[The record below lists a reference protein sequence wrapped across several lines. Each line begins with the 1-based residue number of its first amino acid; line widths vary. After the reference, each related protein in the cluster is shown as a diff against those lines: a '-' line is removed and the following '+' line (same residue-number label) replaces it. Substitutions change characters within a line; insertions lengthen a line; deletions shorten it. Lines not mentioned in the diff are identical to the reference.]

1 MRTCTHTKR
10 VWVSETMGI
19 CVSGHRL
26 KMRELAHELSGRQVE
41 ADEVE
46 LGQRPS
52 ESGPGRGLLRAQSTG
67 SSAGG
72 RCY

>member
-26 KMRELAHELSGRQVE
+26 KMRELAHELFFGKTFMYVCMGVQLMRMCVLDVALCS
-41 ADEVE
+41 
-46 LGQRPS
+46 
-52 ESGPGRGLLRAQSTG
+52 
-67 SSAGG
+67 
-72 RCY
+72 